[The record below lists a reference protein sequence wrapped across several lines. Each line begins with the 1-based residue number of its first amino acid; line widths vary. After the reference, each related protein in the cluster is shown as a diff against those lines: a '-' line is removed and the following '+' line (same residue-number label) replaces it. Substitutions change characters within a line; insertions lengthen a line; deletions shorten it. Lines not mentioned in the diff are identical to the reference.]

1 MSIDRSTTSRL
12 NFKHRFVA
20 AGVAFSAALV
30 MTLSPYTLALASE
43 STESGVLEGVED
55 SASSYDVAADRIEA
69 TNTSNAPQLE
79 RYAELQRQK
88 AEEEAA
94 EKAAEEAASFT
105 YVEASLYGR
114 GDGFMGGT
122 TASGAKVT
130 PTSMAVAMRTM
141 PLGTVIEITY
151 NGNTVQAVVDDRGPY
166 VGNRQIDMQPAVADA
181 LGFTGTGTVGYR
193 VVG

>member
-1 MSIDRSTTSRL
+1 MSIDRSTTKKL
-12 NFKHRFVA
+12 NLKYRFAA
-20 AGVAFSAALV
+20 AGTAFAAAMV
-30 MTLSPYTLALASE
+30 MTLSPYTLAMASE
-43 STESGVLEGVED
+43 SGGAGL
-55 SASSYDVAADRIEA
+55 SYDEGTGTQAYEASQDRIEA

-88 AEEEAA
+88 AEEE
-94 EKAAEEAASFT
+94 KAEEAASFT

-122 TASGAKVT
+122 TASGDKVT
-130 PTSMAVAMRTM
+130 STSMAVAMRTM

-151 NGNTVQAVVDDRGPY
+151 NGTTVQAVVDDRGPY

-181 LGFTGTGTVGYR
+181 LGFSGTGTVGYR